1 MKRFA
6 GIWICLLAP
15 MALAQQTAF
24 PGTKK
29 DVISAPVTGGTS
41 TLGVVQLAQ
50 MLIAMGV
57 VFAVIKYILPKI
69 ATRMG
74 KKLNT
79 KLGSDIKIE
88 ESASFA
94 GGMLY
99 VVQAR
104 SRTLLISAGT
114 QGVSCLADLTEQP
127 KKEEPFTT
135 FKEMVEAQPE
145 QTDAGFAPQVEVKE
159 DEDPSPGSA
168 NEALEALR
176 RLAK

>member
-1 MKRFA
+1 VKRIA
-6 GIWICLLAP
+6 GLWTGLLAP
-15 MALAQQTAF
+15 MALAQQTSF

-29 DVISAPVTGGTS
+29 DVLSAPVTGGTS
-41 TLGVVQLAQ
+41 GLGVLQLAQ
-50 MLIAMGV
+50 MLIAIGI
-57 VFAVIKYILPKI
+57 VFAVIKYILPRI

-74 KKLNT
+74 KRLNT

-104 SRTLLISAGT
+104 GKSLLISVGT
-114 QGVSCLADLTEQP
+114 QGVTCLADLTEAP

-135 FKEMVEAQPE
+135 FKEMVETQPE
-145 QTDAGFAPQVEVKE
+145 PKSAEFKPEVEVKE
-159 DEDPSPGSA
+159 DEEPKADSA